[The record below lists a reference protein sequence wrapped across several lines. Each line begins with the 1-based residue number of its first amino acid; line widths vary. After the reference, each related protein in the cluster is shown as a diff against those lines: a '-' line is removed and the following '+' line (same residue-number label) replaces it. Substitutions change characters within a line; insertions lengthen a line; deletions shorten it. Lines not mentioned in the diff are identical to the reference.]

1 MIITATNNLLALV
14 MSLLCLLKRRHLAT
28 VVWRTCTL
36 NGRGLWLVRLAAYRL
51 PLPINATV
59 FFPVLS
65 GGELTPIHCKRGNM
79 ADLFRFFNE
88 GLASSGI
95 ASVFFLLFREL
106 QLTVGKVMAWT
117 TKTDNFA
124 TTQVNDPR
132 KLLHP
137 ATKLIS
143 FDKKRVQEQFQMNLA
158 AVRVETDFSSG
169 SKIVYQSGSQTYLS
183 NNFKHAFTKACC
195 DRTLHVLLSK
205 INFRFYAKP
214 NSIFIGYYGFQKC
227 DQAHVGLSVI

>member
-1 MIITATNNLLALV
+1 
-14 MSLLCLLKRRHLAT
+14 
-28 VVWRTCTL
+28 
-36 NGRGLWLVRLAAYRL
+36 
-51 PLPINATV
+51 
-59 FFPVLS
+59 
-65 GGELTPIHCKRGNM
+65 M

-158 AVRVETDFSSG
+158 AARVETDFSSG

>member
-1 MIITATNNLLALV
+1 
-14 MSLLCLLKRRHLAT
+14 
-28 VVWRTCTL
+28 
-36 NGRGLWLVRLAAYRL
+36 
-51 PLPINATV
+51 
-59 FFPVLS
+59 
-65 GGELTPIHCKRGNM
+65 M

-158 AVRVETDFSSG
+158 AVRVETDSSSG

-205 INFRFYAKP
+205 INFRFYTKP